1 MYELSTLKLRELIYD
16 MLNVGRLDMAVQLGL
31 ISDKISQR
39 QAKTMYKG
47 KLAIWEK
54 RGLIRGD
61 KQGGGNSTI
70 YYSRTQ
76 LEILDR
82 SDKLIKTFK

>member
-1 MYELSTLKLRELIYD
+1 MELDSVKFRELVND
-16 MLNVGRLDMAVQLGL
+16 MVELGCKTIL
-31 ISDKISQR
+31 ANMGVTSDRISQR
-39 QAKTMYKG
+39 QAKTMYKS

-70 YYSRTQ
+70 YYSRTA
-76 LEILDR
+76 LETIEKSEKYD
-82 SDKLIKTFK
+82 